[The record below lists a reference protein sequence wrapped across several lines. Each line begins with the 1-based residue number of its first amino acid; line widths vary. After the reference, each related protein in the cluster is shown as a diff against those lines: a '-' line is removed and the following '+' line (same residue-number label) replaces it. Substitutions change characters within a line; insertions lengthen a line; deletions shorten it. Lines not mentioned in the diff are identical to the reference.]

1 MELKDVK
8 KGMRVRVFDKSNQY
22 NMHEGVVLSVMHE
35 LIPDDVH
42 IRLQLDSGEVIPGF
56 KPDQLDWE

>member
-1 MELKDVK
+1 MELKDVI
-8 KGMRVRVFDKSNQY
+8 KGMRVRVCDRSNQY
-22 NMHEGVVLSVMHE
+22 DMHEGIVLSVMHE
-35 LIPDDVH
+35 LIPDTIH